1 MLLVAIGA
9 AAALWLTKPSTP
21 PATVAISAPPA
32 ATAPEPAPA
41 DAPIETPRTTE
52 FARLAPAP
60 LASEPDPGSTASN
73 PAPSAGPAPAAPA
86 SLEDVVSR
94 VLPAVA
100 TIEVTHARGTGFFI
114 KPDTVLTN
122 AHVVEGETSAKLLV
136 GAMTYTARVA
146 SVNTGFDLA
155 VLQVANANPQ
165 QATLTLGS
173 MNSVRVGEEVVAVGS
188 ALGVLSN
195 TVTRGI
201 VSAFRKAGNTM
212 LIQTDA
218 AINPGNSGGPLVN
231 RAGVVIGVNS
241 IGMTRGAGEGLAFAV
256 AIDHAAALLNGQTT
270 LTAETPLTNLR
281 QQMTGIVSTADA
293 TRAQGEQQFARELD
307 AAAHMADAIDDYW
320 NRYAGSC
327 VVHATPGGDRPWF
340 AALEPRGVEIGQST
354 RWDCGD
360 WLATVREKATDV
372 QAHVR
377 QASEAARRSG
387 VYPGTL
393 RDIRKRHRLDAA
405 GW

>member
-122 AHVVEGETSAKLLV
+122 AHVVENETSAKLLV
-136 GAMTYTARVA
+136 GAMT
-146 SVNTGFDLA
+146 
-155 VLQVANANPQ
+155 
-165 QATLTLGS
+165 
-173 MNSVRVGEEVVAVGS
+173 
-188 ALGVLSN
+188 
-195 TVTRGI
+195 
-201 VSAFRKAGNTM
+201 
-212 LIQTDA
+212 
-218 AINPGNSGGPLVN
+218 
-231 RAGVVIGVNS
+231 
-241 IGMTRGAGEGLAFAV
+241 
-256 AIDHAAALLNGQTT
+256 
-270 LTAETPLTNLR
+270 
-281 QQMTGIVSTADA
+281 
-293 TRAQGEQQFARELD
+293 
-307 AAAHMADAIDDYW
+307 
-320 NRYAGSC
+320 
-327 VVHATPGGDRPWF
+327 
-340 AALEPRGVEIGQST
+340 
-354 RWDCGD
+354 
-360 WLATVREKATDV
+360 
-372 QAHVR
+372 
-377 QASEAARRSG
+377 
-387 VYPGTL
+387 
-393 RDIRKRHRLDAA
+393 
-405 GW
+405 